1 MVAEQDRFMGM
12 KFKSLLC
19 VAICVLASACASN
32 NDSAWSKDSEKPY
45 EDRQIEKSLKK
56 YTYKED
62 VQLTPGSEICYHF
75 DYRIRIYY

>member
-1 MVAEQDRFMGM
+1 MVDFMRM

-19 VAICVLASACASN
+19 VAVCVLASACASN

-45 EDRQIEKSLKK
+45 EDRQIEKSLER

-62 VQLTPGSEICYHF
+62 VQLTPGSEIYYHF
-75 DYRIRIYY
+75 DFWYRNL